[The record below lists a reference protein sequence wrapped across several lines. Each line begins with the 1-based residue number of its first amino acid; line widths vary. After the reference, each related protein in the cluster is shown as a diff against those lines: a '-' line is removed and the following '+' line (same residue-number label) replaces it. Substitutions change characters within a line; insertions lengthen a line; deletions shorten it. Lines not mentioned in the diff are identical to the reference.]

1 MRVDGLGRV
10 RANDDIIARCRE
22 SERGDHNIVVGD
34 VSPDWVGPV
43 LSSPVTVRPA
53 GPRLA
58 IDSALNLDCD
68 TGPGS
73 QSRAEQLIT
82 GPAPGSCSHSP
93 GSGRAGDCERHGA
106 RAARRGGALAC
117 KESAGPS

>member
-1 MRVDGLGRV
+1 MSR
-10 RANDDIIARCRE
+10 
-22 SERGDHNIVVGD
+22 ERGDHNIVVGD

-43 LSSPVTVRPA
+43 LSSPVTVRPDS
-53 GPRLA
+53 PRLA

-93 GSGRAGDCERHGA
+93 GSGRAGNCERVSRHGA
-106 RAARRGGALAC
+106 RAARLGGALAC